1 MKIISTDW
9 IFSMFLVLLWCKSI
23 YNKKLKYFR
32 PSSMTGGPTSASA
45 NAGTGPV
52 TAGDVGRPWTCPH
65 CTYINPA
72 DMAACDMCS
81 LPR

>member
-1 MKIISTDW
+1 
-9 IFSMFLVLLWCKSI
+9 
-23 YNKKLKYFR
+23 
-32 PSSMTGGPTSASA
+32 MTGGPTSASA